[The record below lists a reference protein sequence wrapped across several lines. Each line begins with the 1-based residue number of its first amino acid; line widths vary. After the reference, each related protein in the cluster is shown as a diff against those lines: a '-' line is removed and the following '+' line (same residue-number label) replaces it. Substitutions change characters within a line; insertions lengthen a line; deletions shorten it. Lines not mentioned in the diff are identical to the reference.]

1 MNFRLQQ
8 FLAAENITQ
17 AQFADEIGVARA
29 SVSHIIAGRNK
40 PGFDFIQNMSRRYPD
55 LNLEWLIQGKGRMY
69 KEDRADR
76 PRVSE
81 VPEGQLF
88 APDTPSFETAASPRV
103 PRVNPPA
110 VTQTP
115 KTDPTADSRPAPLV
129 QPDGPRSATG
139 LDSKVKNIDNK
150 VDYTTTPKVEQQI
163 KERRIVRFVV
173 FYDDN
178 TYQELREA

>member
-69 KEDRADR
+69 KEERADR
-76 PRVSE
+76 PVAAE
-81 VPEGQLF
+81 PADGQLF
-88 APDTPSFETAASPRV
+88 ANIPATPEPPASPAV
-103 PRVNPPA
+103 ETPRETSV
-110 VTQTP
+110 
-115 KTDPTADSRPAPLV
+115 PAPL
-129 QPDGPRSATG
+129 SATKQEKQVVENKQ
-139 LDSKVKNIDNK
+139 DSIVL
-150 VDYTTTPKVEQQI
+150 PKATQQPKDRKI
-163 KERRIVRFVV
+163 TRIVV

>member
-69 KEDRADR
+69 KDDR
-76 PRVSE
+76 PERPLTTESV
-81 VPEGQLF
+81 EGQLF
-88 APDTPSFETAASPRV
+88 PPSSSVPVSSAALQPEPKEV
-103 PRVNPPA
+103 PES
-110 VTQTP
+110 TQ
-115 KTDPTADSRPAPLV
+115 PTAIAGQIKQSLEKEEDYRVS
-129 QPDGPRSATG
+129 
-139 LDSKVKNIDNK
+139 SKV
-150 VDYTTTPKVEQQI
+150 QQQV
-163 KERRIVRFVV
+163 KDRRITRIVV